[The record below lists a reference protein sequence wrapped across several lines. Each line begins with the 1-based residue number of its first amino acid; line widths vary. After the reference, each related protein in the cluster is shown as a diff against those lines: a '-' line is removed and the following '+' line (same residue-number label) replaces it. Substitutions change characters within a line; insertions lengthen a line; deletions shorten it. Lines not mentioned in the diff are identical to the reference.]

1 MKISTLVSGVLVALA
16 AYSPLSEAH
25 RVWIKPS
32 TTVVS
37 GDSEWITFDAAI
49 ANGIFNPDHYAY
61 PLERLSALSPSGS
74 KVELQ
79 NAAKLKYRSVFDIE
93 LNQQG
98 TYKVFNQ
105 SRSLVARWTD
115 ENGEKHY
122 WPGRGKV
129 GSVEAFNKEVPKTA
143 KDLSVTDVAR
153 RLEVF
158 VTLGAPNNTALK
170 PTGKGL
176 ELNPVTHPND
186 LYTGEPITL
195 QYTMDGEPAKG
206 AEVIVVRQDE
216 KYRDNSQ
223 PSKYTTNAKGEVTL
237 TLSEPGMYW
246 FEVEYED
253 DKAQA
258 PATKRAGS
266 YVTTLEVLP
275 L

>member
-1 MKISTLVSGVLVALA
+1 MKISSLVSTVLVALA

-37 GDSEWITFDAAI
+37 GDSEWVTFDAAI

-61 PLERLSALSPSGS
+61 PVERLTALSPSGNN
-74 KVELQ
+74 VALQ
-79 NAAKLKYRSVFDIE
+79 NKAKLKYRSVFDLE
-93 LNQQG
+93 LTQPG

-115 ENGEKHY
+115 SDGKKHY

-129 GSVEAFNKEVPKTA
+129 ATLADFNQQVPKTA
-143 KDLSVTDVAR
+143 EDLQVTDVAR

-158 VTLGAPNNTALK
+158 VTLGAPNQTALK

-176 ELNPVTHPND
+176 ELNPISHPND
-186 LYTGEPITL
+186 LYTGEAFTL
-195 QYTMDGEPAKG
+195 QFTMDGEAAKG
-206 AEVIVVRQDE
+206 AEMTLVRQDE
-216 KYRDNSQ
+216 KYRDKASAN
-223 PSKYTTNAKGEVTL
+223 KYTADANGEVTM
-237 TLSEPGMYW
+237 TLSQPGMYW
-246 FEVEYED
+246 LEVEYQDER
-253 DKAQA
+253 AQA
-258 PATKRAGS
+258 PASKRVGS

>member
-74 KVELQ
+74 KVELK
-79 NAAKLKYRSVFDIE
+79 NATKLKYRSVFDIE

-115 ENGEKHY
+115 ENGKKHY
-122 WPGRGKV
+122 WPGRGKT

-143 KDLSVTDVAR
+143 KDLSVSDVAR

-158 VTLGAPNNTALK
+158 VTLGAPNNTALE

-223 PSKYTTNAKGEVTL
+223 PSKYTTNVKGEVTL

-258 PATKRAGS
+258 PATKRTGS